1 MPLGLLPLAL
11 LIAAAPAPATG
22 ADGSHESPSSTTEE
36 VSFTSD
42 GLTLH
47 GTVLV
52 PADGD
57 GVHPAAV
64 LVAGSGSRTRD
75 AYLAEARAMTASG
88 VITLIYD
95 KRSVG
100 YSLTERSYAQLAED
114 AIAGLRLLQSR
125 DDVDPSRAGLWGHSE
140 GGWVVPLAASSNA
153 EVDFVV
159 IAGASAVPPAE
170 VQAWST
176 CAHLVHSGFSERL
189 CEPIGVNPTRLLV
202 AAGMFPEAEYDP
214 APAFD
219 DLDMPTLV
227 LLAEH
232 DQSTAP
238 VSSEELFS
246 RLLSE
251 DVGSRVCVVP
261 GADHE
266 FRASSDGFSAAEA
279 FAPGYLELAGEWVD
293 ALGTASFEC
302 PSAEPA
308 QQSGSPTPLQSL
320 AWYESIAA
328 QAIVVCG
335 VLAALLWYPI
345 TALVRRARGMRGRP
359 VAAASARFVVSAG
372 LVTVLGT
379 VCLLG
384 YLMATGATESIGP
397 TVLGRPLVWLAL
409 QSLAVATIAVA
420 VMTAASWWRRR
431 REVGTGHA
439 VRLGVVLAAAVLLLP
454 WAAWWGLFTI

>member
-1 MPLGLLPLAL
+1 MPLGLLSLAL
-11 LIAAAPAPATG
+11 LIAAAPAPASG
-22 ADGSHESPSSTTEE
+22 ADGSHGPPSSTTEE

-64 LVAGSGSRTRD
+64 LVAGSGARTRD
-75 AYLAEARAMTASG
+75 AYLAEARALTASG

-100 YSLTERSYAQLAED
+100 YSLTERSYAQLGED
-114 AIAGLRLLQSR
+114 AMAGLRLLLSR

-140 GGWVVPLAASSNA
+140 GGWVVPLAASNA
-153 EVDFVV
+153 GVGFVV
-159 IAGASAVPPAE
+159 IVGASAVPPAE

-176 CAHLVHSGFSERL
+176 CAHLVHSGFPESL

-202 AAGMFPEAEYDP
+202 SAGMFPEADYDP
-214 APAFD
+214 VPAFD
-219 DLDMPTLV
+219 RLHVPTLV

-238 VSSEELFS
+238 VSSGELFS
-246 RLLSE
+246 SLLSE
-251 DVGSRVCVVP
+251 DVGSHVCVVP

-266 FRASSDGFSAAEA
+266 FRASSDGFSSAEA
-279 FAPGYLELAGEWVD
+279 FAPGYLELAGVWVA

-328 QAIVVCG
+328 QVIVVCW
-335 VLAALLWYPI
+335 VLAALLSYPI
-345 TALVRRARGMRGRP
+345 TALVRRLRGRRGRP
-359 VAAASARFVVSAG
+359 VAAASARFVVLAG
-372 LVTVLGT
+372 VGTVLGT

-384 YLMATGATESIGP
+384 YLMATGATEPIGP
-397 TVLGRPLVWLAL
+397 TVLGRPVVWLAL
-409 QSLAVATIAVA
+409 QSLAVAAIAAA
-420 VMTAASWWRRR
+420 VTTAATWWRRR

-439 VRLGVVLAAAVLLLP
+439 VRLGAVLAAAVLLLP
-454 WAAWWGLFTI
+454 WVAWWGLLTI